1 MLAGKAATA
10 RERAEKEGE
19 NEEDLTAVLEIS
31 TGGSGTAWLQRINDG
46 EVRRPAVKKMATA
59 LLRCLRAREIRRRG
73 AARGSRGDGRL
84 EEVRRARWL
93 QIRLTAARGVLGA
106 ARERAAGERGAD
118 REGVRGGRGCRG
130 VAEGDQG
137 DEGVARQARRSWR
150 GSPVRRARSCFG
162 ARGGR
167 RRRVAVA
174 GWAGQVGGAGPVLMD
189 HQVSAR

>member
-1 MLAGKAATA
+1 
-10 RERAEKEGE
+10 
-19 NEEDLTAVLEIS
+19 
-31 TGGSGTAWLQRINDG
+31 
-46 EVRRPAVKKMATA
+46 MATDTVDGGE
-59 LLRCLRAREIRRRG
+59 RRARGCERE
-73 AARGSRGDGRL
+73 GSRG
-84 EEVRRARWL
+84 
-93 QIRLTAARGVLGA
+93 
-106 ARERAAGERGAD
+106 ERSRQGGSERGS
-118 REGVRGGRGCRG
+118 GCRG

>member
-1 MLAGKAATA
+1 
-10 RERAEKEGE
+10 
-19 NEEDLTAVLEIS
+19 
-31 TGGSGTAWLQRINDG
+31 
-46 EVRRPAVKKMATA
+46 MATDTV
-59 LLRCLRAREIRRRG
+59 
-73 AARGSRGDGRL
+73 DGG
-84 EEVRRARWL
+84 ERRAR
-93 QIRLTAARGVLGA
+93 GCE
-106 ARERAAGERGAD
+106 REGSRGERGAD

-189 HQVSAR
+189 HQVFYFISILVTVFYFM